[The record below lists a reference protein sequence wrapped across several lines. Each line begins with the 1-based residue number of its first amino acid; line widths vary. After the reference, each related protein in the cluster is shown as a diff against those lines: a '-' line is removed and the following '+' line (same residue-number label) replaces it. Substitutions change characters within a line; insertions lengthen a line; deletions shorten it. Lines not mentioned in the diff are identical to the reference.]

1 MAWKLYSD
9 AALTTEITSQ
19 LVVHQ
24 TDLSDNPQD
33 FVYYYGNT
41 EDDPGDNQILQQQ
54 EATAPGTN
62 PIVVSI
68 VDANPG
74 SGHEA
79 SEITLASTAGALDNN
94 IPGASLDLGT
104 TLQSGVSGA
113 VPIHVR
119 VENAVTNVGLDTEL
133 SLQIVATI
141 DEEVV

>member
-9 AALTTEITSQ
+9 TALTTPITSQ
-19 LVVHQ
+19 LVIHQ

-33 FVYYYGNT
+33 FVFYYGNR

-62 PIVVSI
+62 QIAVSI
-68 VDANPG
+68 VDATPG
-74 SGHEA
+74 AGHEA
-79 SEITLASTAGALDNN
+79 TEITLASTAGALATNTA
-94 IPGASLDLGT
+94 GGSLNLGT
-104 TLQSGVSGA
+104 TLQSGVTGA

-119 VENAVTNVGLDTEL
+119 VANAVTSVGLDTEL

-141 DEEVV
+141 DEAVV